1 MSVSCSDTSRSIL
14 TPPKVRP
21 LNPCFSS
28 GPCAKRPGWSVS
40 VLSDAL
46 VGRSHRSASARTRLN
61 EVIVRSRRILGIPEE
76 WRVGIV
82 PASDTGAVEMALW
95 SMLGERPVD
104 VLAFESFSAQWAY
117 DVIEQ
122 IKPHNARVFQADYGS
137 LPNLSAV
144 NWAHDVVLT
153 WNGTTSGVCFP
164 GAESIPAQHEGLVIC
179 DATSAVFAMDLP
191 WERLDVVTWSWQK
204 ALGGEAAH
212 GMIALSPRAVER
224 LETYIPARG
233 LPKIFRMTSANTLIE
248 GLFKGDTI
256 NTPSLLCVEDAL
268 DSLKWAESLG
278 GLTALKARSQ
288 ANLAA
293 LEAWVAQTD
302 WVEFLA
308 VNVEERSPTAL
319 CLRIVAPWF
328 ENLEREKQMT
338 ILKKMLTLLE
348 QESVAFDI
356 ASYRDAP
363 VGLRI
368 WGGATVETSDI
379 QALLP
384 WLEWAFAQ
392 VTPS

>member
-61 EVIVRSRRILGIPEE
+61 EVIVRSRRILGIPKE